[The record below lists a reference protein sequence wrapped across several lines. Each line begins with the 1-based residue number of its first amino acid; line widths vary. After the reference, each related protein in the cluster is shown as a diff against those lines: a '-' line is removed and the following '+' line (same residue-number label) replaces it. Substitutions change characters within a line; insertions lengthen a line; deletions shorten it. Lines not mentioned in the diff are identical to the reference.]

1 MLITTKGQNP
11 TLTSRLDTHFKQR
24 TMTEKNTQYDQL
36 LKLKLAKALGNSAL
50 FIKSYKLKKEFC
62 NSLLNNKDS

>member
-1 MLITTKGQNP
+1 
-11 TLTSRLDTHFKQR
+11 
-24 TMTEKNTQYDQL
+24 MTEKNIQYDQL
-36 LKLKLAKALGNSAL
+36 LKLKLAKALGNSAI